1 MLPRLA
7 TRGLCVWAIC
17 CCTLLSCYHDKY
29 HMKPPEREDYTLPP
43 QEKRFNEPETA
54 PYRKPLPPK
63 EEKTLLGR
71 PPTPMMPAGVGGF
84 GP

>member
-1 MLPRLA
+1 
-7 TRGLCVWAIC
+7 
-17 CCTLLSCYHDKY
+17 
-29 HMKPPEREDYTLPP
+29 MKPPEREDYTLPP